1 MYLFLYV
8 AWYTFDFVF
17 NMTCMCDSN
26 NILIMCYRTYVSD
39 YVYVIYVYHVINVY
53 TRVSASGR

>member
-1 MYLFLYV
+1 M

-26 NILIMCYRTYVSD
+26 NILIMCYRTDVSD
-39 YVYVIYVYHVINVY
+39 YVYVTYVYYHINVY